1 MAPVLL
7 SKYHVL
13 QRREPSLSTVSSDI
27 VAQWSNPADIL
38 SLLLL
43 VGGDVIQRA
52 LAQQTGGH
60 YPLPTPVVFSFGWV
74 AYTFLGLLAAVGDKT
89 FLPSPEFPAVV
100 FSTEFGYHRIN
111 NSWVVARLIRDFE
124 ELWMPTEVKNKLA
137 AMLAQTGPPGGPT
150 RKKAGLCVSVFQ
162 ASSKP
167 GIEAGVPRRDF
178 LWYGGY
184 LVAALQ
190 LGIAAVPWATDGI
203 WEIFAITALG
213 TALAFLTASLPHWT
227 EEKWTCN
234 RNSKKTFVLTRGNGA
249 QHAIAIVGAGKS
261 LDFEDMATSSSERL
275 SYSAGKPLINSVL
288 TILWCGLLI
297 SVGGIHNQTWFLV
310 AVGAIGTIYTVIV
323 AGAPRQPES
332 FGVYL
337 EYLDVFVQP
346 KVMKTLQ
353 AAETRY
359 SGLGRSMLRTFFP
372 GDLRP
377 DEADW
382 WKESREKELLIK
394 KTKSSQSKRPEATS
408 PPLLKPSGTSQQS
421 SSSSLSTSTAVAS
434 SHQGSDSEE
443 ATQSKSS
450 PN

>member
-1 MAPVLL
+1 MAPIPPVM
-7 SKYHVL
+7 HHAL
-13 QRREPSLSTVSSDI
+13 QNRDASSAINVSSQI
-27 VAQWSNPADIL
+27 IAQWSQPSDIL

-52 LAQQTGGH
+52 LAQQAGGH
-60 YPLPTPVVFSFGWV
+60 NPLPTPVVFSFGWV

-100 FSTEFGYHRIN
+100 FSTQWGYHRTN
-111 NSWVVARLIRDFE
+111 NSWVVARLLRDYE

-137 AMLAQTGPPGGPT
+137 AMLAQASPPGAPK

-167 GIEAGVPRRDF
+167 GAEAGVPRRDL

-184 LVAALQ
+184 FVAALQ
-190 LGIAAVPWATDGI
+190 LGIAVIPWIRKGV
-203 WEIFAITALG
+203 WEIFAITMLG

-234 RNSKKTFVLTRGNGA
+234 RNSRKTFVLTRGNGA
-249 QHAIAIVGAGKS
+249 QHAIAIVGAGRS
-261 LDFEDMATSSSERL
+261 LDFEDLATSSSERL
-275 SYSAGKPLINSVL
+275 SSSVGKPLINAAL

-297 SVGGIHNQTWFLV
+297 SVGGIQDQTWFLV
-310 AVGAIGTIYTVIV
+310 AIGAIGTVFTVIV

-337 EYLDVFVQP
+337 DYLDVFVQP

-353 AAETRY
+353 AAEVRY
-359 SGLGRSMLRTFFP
+359 PGLGRSMLRTFFP

-382 WKESREKELLIK
+382 WRESREKEVLLK
-394 KTKSSQSKRPEATS
+394 KTKAAQAIQPVSTSTPLLS
-408 PPLLKPSGTSQQS
+408 PPGTSQQS
-421 SSSSLSTSTAVAS
+421 SQSDLSTAVAS
-434 SHQGSDSEE
+434 SYQGSDQEDGK
-443 ATQSKSS
+443 QSLPS
-450 PN
+450 PS